1 MGPIIDSDELPS
13 TTRIVDGGDVAIRH
27 TVNSQGP
34 VLKTAGS
41 AFTGGMS
48 RELAE
53 LREEVRE
60 LYLEDAVPWVIG
72 YSGGKDSTAI
82 LQLVWRALEELPPEQ
97 RTKPVHIIST
107 DTLVENPVVAAWVG
121 GSLKRIGEAAEAQG
135 LPIVPHRL
143 TPAIE
148 DTFWVN
154 LIGRG
159 YPAPRNK
166 FRWCTNR
173 LKIQPSNTFI
183 RDVVRD
189 NGEAILVLGTRRA
202 ESSRRSANMKKHA
215 RNAIRD
221 KLGPNANL
229 PNCLVYTPVEHWA
242 NDDVWAFLTR
252 EPNPWGQDNH
262 DLMGMYRG
270 ASEDGECPL
279 VVDKT
284 TPSCGNSRFGCY
296 VCTLVDQD
304 KSMAAMIQNDAEKE
318 WMEPLLALRDELDFR
333 GDEKRAA
340 EKRNRDFRRMR
351 GGLTLYR
358 PGDADVDQ
366 LVRGPYTQ
374 EARANWLRR
383 VLETQQIVRE
393 IGPPEVAE
401 IELLTPGELQ
411 EIRRLWVVE
420 KHEIEDL
427 VPGIYEAATGKSY
440 PGPPIDEDLVF
451 DAEALAMLREECG
464 SAAEGGEVPGPLAF
478 ELARNLLDVERRYR
492 TKASRRGLF
501 KELEKAVERCFYDGE
516 EDALGRARLLR
527 GDDLEDDGGE
537 AAPNAVVQ
545 LSVNG
550 RALAGSEAADAD

>member
-1 MGPIIDSDELPS
+1 MG
-13 TTRIVDGGDVAIRH
+13 G
-27 TVNSQGP
+27 
-34 VLKTAGS
+34 GS
-41 AFTGGMS
+41 AFDGGMS
-48 RELAE
+48 GELAA
-53 LREEVRE
+53 LRTEICT
-60 LYLEDAVPWVIG
+60 LYKDDAVPWVIG

-82 LQLVWRALEELPPEQ
+82 LQLVWRALEKLPAAE
-97 RTKPVHIIST
+97 RTKPVHVIST
-107 DTLVENPVVAAWVG
+107 DTLVENPVVAAWVS
-121 GSLKRIGEAAEAQG
+121 GSLKKIGDAAREQG
-135 LPIVPHRL
+135 LPIQSHRL
-143 TPAIE
+143 TPPVE

-173 LKIQPSNTFI
+173 LKIQPSNNFI
-183 RDVVRD
+183 RDVVRE

-202 ESSRRSANMKKHA
+202 ESQARARNMAKHA
-215 RNAIRD
+215 ENAVRD
-221 KLGPNANL
+221 RLSPNVTL
-229 PNCLVYTPVEHWA
+229 PNCLIYTPIERWA

-252 EPNPWGQDNH
+252 EGNPWGQDNH
-262 DLMGMYRG
+262 ALMGMYRG

-304 KSMAAMIQNDAEKE
+304 RSMAAMIQNDAEKE

-333 GDEKRAA
+333 GDEKRAT
-340 EKRNRDFRRMR
+340 EKKNRDYRRLS
-351 GGLTLYR
+351 GNLTLYH
-358 PGDADVDQ
+358 PGDSDESQ

-393 IGPPEVAE
+393 IGPPAVAE
-401 IELLTPGELQ
+401 TELLTLPELQ

-427 VPGIYEAATGKSY
+427 VPQIYEEAIGEAY

-451 DAEALAMLREECG
+451 DAEALAMLREESQPG
-464 SAAEGGEVPGPLAF
+464 VGGDDPAVPAAGPLTF
-478 ELARNLLDVERRYR
+478 ELARNLLDVERRFR
-492 TKASRRGLF
+492 TKANRRGLY
-501 KELEKAVERCFYDGE
+501 KALEKTVEKCFYDGE
-516 EDALGRARLLR
+516 DDALDRARQRSGEDEQEPPKKELVQISLLQPIN
-527 GDDLEDDGGE
+527 DAEQNAE
-537 AAPNAVVQ
+537 AV
-545 LSVNG
+545 
-550 RALAGSEAADAD
+550 DAD

>member
-1 MGPIIDSDELPS
+1 MSIHDGKTEELFKKAVAPRPS
-13 TTRIVDGGDVAIRH
+13 SAFDGGM
-27 TVNSQGP
+27 G
-34 VLKTAGS
+34 L
-41 AFTGGMS
+41 
-48 RELAE
+48 ELAQ
-53 LREEVRE
+53 LREEVRK
-60 LYLEDAVPWVIG
+60 LYGEDAVPWVIG

-82 LQLVWRALEELPPEQ
+82 LQLIWQAVAELPENE
-97 RTKPVHIIST
+97 RAKPIHVIST
-107 DTLVENPVVAAWVG
+107 DTLVENPVVAAWVN
-121 GSLKRIGEAAEAQG
+121 GSLKRIGNAAEEQN

-143 TPAIE
+143 TPAVE

-173 LKIQPSNTFI
+173 LKIQPSNRFI
-183 RDVVRD
+183 RDMVRD

-202 ESSRRSANMKKHA
+202 ESSIRAANMKKHA
-215 RNAIRD
+215 ENAIRD

-229 PNCLVYTPVEHWA
+229 PNCLIYTPIEHWA

-252 EPNPWGQDNH
+252 EQNPWGQDNH

-279 VVDKT
+279 VVDKS

-304 KSMAAMIQNDAEKE
+304 KSMAAMIQNDSEKE
-318 WMEPLLALRDELDFR
+318 WMGPLLALRDELDFR
-333 GDEKRAA
+333 GDAKRLA
-340 EKRNRDFRRMR
+340 ERRNRDFRRMS

-358 PGDADVDQ
+358 PGDADADQ

-393 IGPPEVAE
+393 IGPPEVAD
-401 IELLTPGELQ
+401 IELLIPGELQ

-427 VPGIYEAATGKSY
+427 VPQIYAEVMGEPY
-440 PGPPIDEDLVF
+440 LGPPVDEDLVF
-451 DAEALAMLREECG
+451 DAEALAMLRDECEL
-464 SAAEGGEVPGPLAF
+464 ADEGGEVLGPLTF
-478 ELARNLLDVERRYR
+478 ELARNLLDVERRFR
-492 TKASRRGLF
+492 VKASRRGLF
-501 KELEKAVERCFYDGE
+501 KELERAVERCFYDGE
-516 EDALGRARLLR
+516 EDALGRARMLR
-527 GDDLEDDGGE
+527 GDDLRE
-537 AAPNAVVQ
+537 AEADESVDLGAIVQ
-545 LSVNG
+545 LHVNG
-550 RALAGSEAADAD
+550 RSLAGSGGGDAD

>member
-1 MGPIIDSDELPS
+1 
-13 TTRIVDGGDVAIRH
+13 
-27 TVNSQGP
+27 
-34 VLKTAGS
+34 
-41 AFTGGMS
+41 
-48 RELAE
+48 
-53 LREEVRE
+53 
-60 LYLEDAVPWVIG
+60 VPWVIG

-82 LQLVWRALEELPPEQ
+82 LQLIWRALASLAPGQ
-97 RTKPVHIIST
+97 RKKPVHVIST
-107 DTLVENPVVAAWVG
+107 DTLVENPIVAAWVN
-121 GSLKRIGEAAEAQG
+121 GSLKRMDSAARDQK
-135 LPIVPHRL
+135 LPIRPHRL
-143 TPAIE
+143 TPPVE

-173 LKIQPSNTFI
+173 LKIQPSNNFI
-183 RDVVRD
+183 RNVVRE

-202 ESSRRSANMKKHA
+202 ESQARA
-215 RNAIRD
+215 RNMERHAQNAVRD

-229 PNCLVYTPVEHWA
+229 PNCLVYTPIEHWT

-252 EPNPWGQDNH
+252 EQNPWGQDNH
-262 DLMGMYRG
+262 DLMSMYRG

-279 VVDKT
+279 VVDKS

-318 WMEPLLALRDELDFR
+318 WMEPLLALRNELDFR
-333 GDEKRAA
+333 GEEKRTA
-340 EKRNRDFRRMR
+340 EQKNRDFRRLR

-358 PGDADVDQ
+358 PGDADEDK

-374 EARANWLRR
+374 DARATWLRR
-383 VLETQQIVRE
+383 VLETQEIVRE
-393 IGPPEVAE
+393 IGPTAVRE
-401 IELLTPGELQ
+401 IELLSLAELQ

-427 VPGIYEAATGKSY
+427 VPHIYQEVMGEEY

-451 DAEALAMLREECG
+451 DAEALALLKDECEQFVDEESGESGPSAPLR
-464 SAAEGGEVPGPLAF
+464 F

-492 TKASRRGLF
+492 TKVNRRGLF
-501 KELEKAVERCFYDGE
+501 KELERAVERCFYDSE
-516 EDALGRARLLR
+516 EDALTRARMLR
-527 GDDLEDDGGE
+527 GDNLPSESFADDEADLIQPTVEGKTALKSG
-537 AAPNAVVQ
+537 AV
-545 LSVNG
+545 
-550 RALAGSEAADAD
+550 DAD

>member
-1 MGPIIDSDELPS
+1 MSSNENKSIQISD
-13 TTRIVDGGDVAIRH
+13 
-27 TVNSQGP
+27 
-34 VLKTAGS
+34 TASKPRSRS
-41 AFTGGMS
+41 AFESGMT

-53 LREEVRE
+53 LRQEIRE
-60 LYLEDAVPWVIG
+60 LYREDAVPWVIG

-82 LQLVWRALEELPPEQ
+82 LQLVWRAIAEIPDAE
-97 RTKPVHIIST
+97 RKKPVHVIST
-107 DTLVENPVVAAWVG
+107 DTLVENPIVAAWVN
-121 GSLKRIGEAAEAQG
+121 GSLKRIGQAATEQG
-135 LPIVPHRL
+135 LPIIPHRL
-143 TPAIE
+143 TPAVE

-183 RDVVRD
+183 RNVVRD

-202 ESSRRSANMKKHA
+202 ESSSRAANMKKHA
-215 RNAIRD
+215 KNAVRD
-221 KLGPNANL
+221 KLGPNATL
-229 PNCLVYTPVEHWA
+229 PNCLVFTPIEHWA

-252 EPNPWGQDNH
+252 EANPWGQDNH
-262 DLMGMYRG
+262 DLMSMYRG

-279 VVDKT
+279 VVDKS

-318 WMEPLLALRDELDFR
+318 WMEPLLALRNDLDFR
-333 GDEKRAA
+333 GDTKRAA
-340 EKRNRDFRRMR
+340 EKKRRDYRRMS

-358 PGDADVDQ
+358 PGDAEEDQ

-383 VLETQQIVRE
+383 VLETQRIVRE
-393 IGPPEVAE
+393 IGPSEMRE
-401 IELLTPGELQ
+401 IELLTLSELQ

-427 VPGIYEAATGKSY
+427 VPQIYKEVTGDTY

-451 DAEALAMLREECG
+451 DAESLAMLQEECVSG
-464 SAAEGGEVPGPLAF
+464 PEIDDDVASAGPLTF
-478 ELARNLLDVERRYR
+478 ELARNLLDIERRFR
-492 TKASRRGLF
+492 TKANRRGLF
-501 KELEKAVERCFYDGE
+501 KELERAVERCFYDGE
-516 EDALGRARLLR
+516 QDALARARLLR
-527 GDDLEDDGGE
+527 GDTPDGDDEGE
-537 AAPNAVVQ
+537 LIGPDVMIQ
-545 LSVNG
+545 LSLHG
-550 RALAGSEAADAD
+550 HAIPAEEANSAD

>member
-1 MGPIIDSDELPS
+1 
-13 TTRIVDGGDVAIRH
+13 
-27 TVNSQGP
+27 
-34 VLKTAGS
+34 
-41 AFTGGMS
+41 MS
-48 RELAE
+48 RELAD
-53 LREEVRE
+53 LRAEVRE

-82 LQLVWRALEELPPEQ
+82 LQLVWRAVADLPADE
-97 RTKPVHIIST
+97 RTKPIHVIST
-107 DTLVENPVVAAWVG
+107 DTLVENPVVAAWVN
-121 GSLKRIGEAAEAQG
+121 GSLKRIGEAAKDQG
-135 LPIVPHRL
+135 LPFKPHRL
-143 TPAIE
+143 TPAVE

-183 RDVVRD
+183 RNVVRD

-202 ESSRRSANMKKHA
+202 ESSKRAANMKKHA
-215 RNAIRD
+215 RSAIRD

-279 VVDKT
+279 VVDKS

-333 GDEKRAA
+333 GDAKRAQ
-340 EKRNRDFRRMR
+340 EKKNRDFRRLNGR
-351 GGLTLYR
+351 LTLYR
-358 PGDADVDQ
+358 PGDSDTDQ

-393 IGPPEVAE
+393 IGPPEVAD
-401 IELLTPGELQ
+401 IELLTVEELQ

-427 VPGIYEAATGKSY
+427 VPGIYVETTGEPY

-464 SAAEGGEVPGPLAF
+464 LTGNVGDDVLGPLAF
-478 ELARNLLDVERRYR
+478 ELARNLLDIERSFR

-501 KELEKAVERCFYDGE
+501 KALEKAVERCFYDGE
-516 EDALGRARLLR
+516 DDALDRARMLR
-527 GDDLEDDGGE
+527 GDELDDSGDDDSIE
-537 AAPNAVVQ
+537 FDAVVQ
-545 LSVNG
+545 LSIKGQTVIKSEVS
-550 RALAGSEAADAD
+550 RAD